1 MSSSLVRQVIFLTAA
16 FALLAPATHAGPQQ
30 RGPRAAPPIPGGRP
44 AAPTFPT
51 VQPGARHGRQRPGA
65 IGSPEAELLKRA
77 EIRHE
82 EENHREMVERAD
94 ETVRLGVGLR
104 DNFAKTRGLGRDDL
118 KLLERMEK
126 LARKIRGGAGGSD
139 DDERLEDPPAQ
150 IEQAVARIAEVSE
163 KLGESVRKSSRLVVS
178 GAVIKGSNELI
189 ELIRHTRAFV
199 KP

>member
-1 MSSSLVRQVIFLTAA
+1 MSSPLVRQVLFLAAA
-16 FALLAPATHAGPQQ
+16 FALIVPAAEAGVQQ

-44 AAPTFPT
+44 VPPNFPTFP
-51 VQPGARHGRQRPGA
+51 PGSRRGPQRPGN

-94 ETVRLGVGLR
+94 ETARLAFGLR
-104 DNFAKTRGLGRDDL
+104 DSFARTKGLGRDDL
-118 KLLERMEK
+118 KMLEKMEK

-139 DDERLEDPPAQ
+139 DDEKLQDPPAQ
-150 IEQAVARIAEVSE
+150 LEQAVARIAEVSG

-189 ELIRHTRAFV
+189 ELIRHARAFL